1 MSRMTTV
8 TLLLV
13 VEGCAW
19 LASGYSGFRID
30 WPSQTSQAPFANIQS
45 HQLRVPQLQDSQGS
59 FATYNLHT
67 YMSTEFQHGSLMSS
81 TSTVRLPETLAL
93 VTRAGNNSTDDYTI
107 RPCNSLHHKHPC
119 PQHYRRAP
127 RFVISL
133 LNINNSGPFALSERL
148 GRIRDVT
155 PPCHPGSGIVGWV
168 FMGFLALINRH
179 GSRKARLSSLDAFAV
194 QDARTRETFFA
205 IDRFY
210 YRNRKSIPQSIPREP
225 RSSNRL
231 IPPYQEQSRI

>member
-81 TSTVRLPETLAL
+81 TSTVHLPETLAL

-168 FMGFLALINRH
+168 FMGFLALRNRH
-179 GSRKARLSSLDAFAV
+179 GSRKAHAYHRLTLSLFK
-194 QDARTRETFFA
+194 TPELG
-205 IDRFY
+205 
-210 YRNRKSIPQSIPREP
+210 K
-225 RSSNRL
+225 RSLQL
-231 IPPYQEQSRI
+231 IVFTIEIESQYHSRYPGNQEVLTG